1 MYNYLSWVVTIFW
14 IIVWIISIIYVKR
27 KNKKINKKP
36 MLIIPLLI
44 NCFKLSV
51 VIKLSM
57 KDPINYNIDL
67 LNTKYIDFNKKIF
80 PKNFEEAFIGL
91 VSVTLFQLLMV
102 FVFFYNN
109 NIY

>member
-1 MYNYLSWVVTIFW
+1 ME
-14 IIVWIISIIYVKR
+14 
-27 KNKKINKKP
+27 
-36 MLIIPLLI
+36 
-44 NCFKLSV
+44 
-51 VIKLSM
+51 
-57 KDPINYNIDL
+57 DPINYHIDL

-80 PKNFEEAFIGL
+80 PTNFKDAFIGL

>member
-1 MYNYLSWVVTIFW
+1 
-14 IIVWIISIIYVKR
+14 
-27 KNKKINKKP
+27 
-36 MLIIPLLI
+36 MLIIPLFI

-57 KDPINYNIDL
+57 RDPINYYNIL
-67 LNTKYIDFNKKIF
+67 LDTKYIDFNKKIF
-80 PKNFEEAFIGL
+80 PKNFKDAFIGL

-102 FVFFYNN
+102 IMFFYNN